1 MQFQYSKFKVRELVK
16 DKFDPTLKEEYKE
29 DTAMKIFK
37 ASIEVIR
44 QSGNRLTEQ
53 HYLPYSP
60 KEKEDVIKEVRAQ
73 ISEWKSK
80 ILIRRQEEKITR
92 TDRVL
97 SKKILDMLV
106 EYLRALEEA
115 DIAKRQNKLY
125 HVDAVAA
132 ITELQVDRKFASPE
146 RKPVKRK
153 IH

>member
-1 MQFQYSKFKVRELVK
+1 MQFQYPKSKVRELVN
-16 DKFDPTLKEEYKE
+16 DKFDPILKKEYQEE
-29 DTAMKIFK
+29 TAMKIFK
-37 ASIEVIR
+37 ASIEIIR

-53 HYLPYSP
+53 HYLPYSIE
-60 KEKEDVIKEVRAQ
+60 EKEDVIEKVRDQ

-80 ILIRRQEEKITR
+80 ILLRRQEEKITR

-97 SKKILDMLV
+97 SKKILDMLT
-106 EYLRALEEA
+106 EYLRTLEET
-115 DIAKRQNKLY
+115 DIAKRQKRLY

-132 ITELQVDRKFASPE
+132 ITELQINRKFASLE